1 MSDELE
7 TLQKLISWHP
17 YHEEIFIEWADK
29 ASCYKY
35 LHSMSYIKYSR
46 KSNWYTIPVI
56 VMSTLTGTANFA
68 MDRIPE
74 EYVDLFSITV
84 GSINILAGIITTIS
98 QFFKLNELVENY
110 RVSYISWDKFSRNI
124 RTELVKSPD
133 ERTDVK
139 YMLKLCKSEFD
150 GLMETS
156 PPIDK
161 DILSQFKHK
170 LLQGNSKEENQKK
183 LQIFN
188 ELHKPELFNEIQS
201 VKHAV
206 YKTPTQPE
214 KTNIMEKRELEKL
227 KQQETKRLK
236 RLETR
241 TKFLDNFMTKYNR
254 YPSEEEFNNNLEEEP
269 AVTIDI
275 HPLPVPLSKSR
286 DRRVSLNFGPS
297 TIDSPLS

>member
-7 TLQKLISWHP
+7 SLQDFISWHP
-17 YHEEIFIEWADK
+17 YHESIFIEWADK

-56 VMSTLTGTANFA
+56 IMSTLTGTANFA

-74 EYVDLFSITV
+74 QYVDAFSIGV
-84 GSINILAGIITTIS
+84 GSINILAGIITTIA
-98 QFFKLNELVENY
+98 QFLKLNELVENH
-110 RVSYISWDKFSRNI
+110 RVSYICWDKFYRNI

-161 DILSQFKHK
+161 DILSQFKQK
-170 LLQGNSKEENQKK
+170 LLKGNSKEENQKK

-206 YKTPTQPE
+206 YKRPTQPE

-227 KQQETKRLK
+227 KHQETKRLK

-241 TKFLDNFMTKYNR
+241 TKFLDNFVQKYNR
-254 YPSEEEFNNNLEEEP
+254 YPSEEEINNNLEEEP
-269 AVTIDI
+269 ITVDI
-275 HPLPVPLSKSR
+275 HTLSVPKPR
-286 DRRVSLNFGPS
+286 DRRVSLNFGPNS
-297 TIDSPLS
+297 TVESSTP